1 MYPTKE
7 LKERIAAL
15 VNVDAKNFTSTSEFI
30 ERNSHFFFIKPQERY
45 KSGPGDR
52 VLTENTATITDHF
65 QKILPEQW
73 GEASLGEA
81 FDNIAGM
88 LSVKPGWS
96 SDQTLDLAK
105 ASKVSVQHYLRW
117 ALTGGRPGPTL
128 MATMSILGR
137 DVSLKRIED
146 AAAALER
153 MKIEENKR
161 SA

>member
-1 MYPTKE
+1 M
-7 LKERIAAL
+7 
-15 VNVDAKNFTSTSEFI
+15 NVDAKNFTSTSEFV
-30 ERNSHFFFIKPQERY
+30 ERNSYFLFIKPQERY

-52 VLTENTATITDHF
+52 AVTENTAIITDHF
-65 QKILPEQW
+65 QKILPEHW

-96 SDQTLDLAK
+96 SDQNLDLVK
-105 ASKVSVQHYLRW
+105 ASRVSVQYYLRW

-137 DVSLKRIED
+137 DVSLKRIQD
-146 AAAALER
+146 AAAVLKR
-153 MKIEENKR
+153 MELEENNR

>member
-1 MYPTKE
+1 MN
-7 LKERIAAL
+7 I
-15 VNVDAKNFTSTSEFI
+15 DAKNFTSTSEFI
-30 ERNSHFFFIKPQERY
+30 ERNSHFFFMKPQERY

-52 VLTENTATITDHF
+52 VLTENTAIITDHF
-65 QKILPEQW
+65 QNVLPEQW

-81 FDNIAGM
+81 IDNIAGM

-96 SDQTLDLAK
+96 SDQILDLAK
-105 ASKVSVQHYLRW
+105 ASRASVQHYLRW

-146 AAAALER
+146 AAAVLKR
-153 MKIEENKR
+153 MELEENR
-161 SA
+161 RPAQV

>member
-1 MYPTKE
+1 M
-7 LKERIAAL
+7 
-15 VNVDAKNFTSTSEFI
+15 NVDAKNFTSISEFI

-45 KSGPGDR
+45 KSGPGDSI
-52 VLTENTATITDHF
+52 LTENTAIITDHF
-65 QKILPEQW
+65 RKILPEQW

-88 LSVKPGWS
+88 LCVKPGWN

-105 ASKVSVQHYLRW
+105 ASRVSMQYYLRW

-146 AAAALER
+146 AAAMLKRTKLEG
-153 MKIEENKR
+153 NKR
-161 SA
+161 LAQK